1 MNGPMESAF
10 GVRLAETLARAK
22 GDGEIAAAE
31 FEQLLLDPGFD
42 AAVFARFRREATAAG
57 VRLPVEDDEEIEARS
72 ERRVPPAG
80 ESEVRDLLDLYL
92 AEIGR
97 FPLLPHPEVLRLTTL
112 ARQGDEEARRRV
124 ILANLR
130 LVVHIARDYRNRG
143 LTLPD
148 LIAEG
153 NLGLIHAVD
162 RFEPERELRLSTYA
176 AIWIRQ
182 SILRAIAEQ
191 GRAVRIPVQM
201 FQQMNRFVR
210 AERNLR
216 ARLARDP
223 EVAEIAQEL
232 DISLPRAERLAGLVT
247 GIRSLDEG
255 SSTEAFERLTAEDV
269 GERPHSVEEMVEI
282 QLQNEKIDRLLRSL
296 SAREEQILRLR
307 YGFFDGVDRTLA
319 ETGQWFGITRERVR
333 QIEARALDKLRRAI
347 DAHDFGVNTL
357 LS

>member
-1 MNGPMESAF
+1 MSGPIESAF
-10 GVRLAETLARAK
+10 RTRLAGALERARI
-22 GDGEIAAAE
+22 DHEIAADE

-42 AAVFARFRREATAAG
+42 AAVFARFRREAAAAG
-57 VRLPVEDDEEIEARS
+57 VHLPVEDDEEIESRS
-72 ERRVPPAG
+72 IRQRPVPA
-80 ESEVRDLLDLYL
+80 ESEPRDLLDVYL

-112 ARQGDEEARRRV
+112 SRQGDEDALRRLIV
-124 ILANLR
+124 ANLR

-216 ARLARDP
+216 ARFAREP
-223 EVAEIAQEL
+223 RSRRSS
-232 DISLPRAERLAGLVT
+232 ISRSRAPNG
-247 GIRSLDEG
+247 SPG
-255 SSTEAFERLTAEDV
+255 SSPA
-269 GERPHSVEEMVEI
+269 
-282 QLQNEKIDRLLRSL
+282 
-296 SAREEQILRLR
+296 SARSTR
-307 YGFFDGVDRTLA
+307 DRA
-319 ETGQWFGITRERVR
+319 P
-333 QIEARALDKLRRAI
+333 RRSS
-347 DAHDFGVNTL
+347 G
-357 LS
+357 

>member
-1 MNGPMESAF
+1 MSGPVESAF
-10 GVRLAETLARAK
+10 RTRLAETLARAR
-22 GDGEIAAAE
+22 GEGTIGAAE

-42 AAVFARFRREATAAG
+42 AAVFARFRREAAAAG
-57 VRLPVEDDEEIEARS
+57 VHLPVEDDEEIESRS
-72 ERRVPPAG
+72 VSRAPVPAP
-80 ESEVRDLLDLYL
+80 EVRDLLDLYL

-112 ARQGDEEARRRV
+112 ARQGDEDARRRV

-130 LVVHIARDYRNRG
+130 LVVYIARDYRNRG

-232 DISLPRAERLAGLVT
+232 DISLPRAERLSGLVT

-255 SSTEAFERLTAEDV
+255 SSTEAFERLTAEDL

-282 QLQNEKIDRLLRSL
+282 QLQNEKLDRLLRSL

-347 DAHDFGVNTL
+347 DAQDFGVNTL

>member
-1 MNGPMESAF
+1 MSSLETAF
-10 GVRLAETLARAK
+10 RERLVAELDRARER
-22 GDGEIAAAE
+22 GEIGAAA
-31 FEQLLLDPGFD
+31 FEDLLLDPGFE
-42 AAVFARFRREATAAG
+42 AAAFARFRREARAAG
-57 VRLPVEDDEEIEARS
+57 VRLPVEDEE
-72 ERRVPPAG
+72 AG
-80 ESEVRDLLDLYL
+80 EAPARVEPEARDLLDLYL

-97 FPLLPHPEVLRLTTL
+97 FALLPHPEVLRLTAL
-112 ARQGDEEARRRV
+112 ARRGDEDARRRV

-143 LTLPD
+143 LDLAD

-153 NLGLIHAVD
+153 NLGLIQAVD

-201 FQQMNRFVR
+201 FQQMRRFVR
-210 AERNLR
+210 VEQVLR
-216 ARLARDP
+216 SRLGRAPEIDELAR
-223 EVAEIAQEL
+223 EM
-232 DISLPRAERLAGLVT
+232 DISVPRVERLAGFVA

-255 SSTEAFERLTAEDV
+255 SSTEAFERLSTEDLS
-269 GERPHSVEEMVEI
+269 ERPHSVEEMVEI

-333 QIEARALDKLRRAI
+333 QIEARALDKLRRTI
-347 DAHDFGVNTL
+347 DAQDFVGGPSTA
-357 LS
+357 

>member
-1 MNGPMESAF
+1 MNLPELHSFRA
-10 GVRLAETLARAK
+10 RLADVLSRARVTR
-22 GDGEIAAAE
+22 EIPVAE
-31 FEQLLLDPGFD
+31 FEPLLLDPGFD
-42 AAVFARFRREATAAG
+42 AADFAGFRRDALAQG
-57 VRLPVEDDEEIEARS
+57 IRLPVEDEEEAPVRA
-72 ERRVPPAG
+72 EVPVRAV
-80 ESEVRDLLDLYL
+80 ESEARDLLDLYL

-97 FPLLPHPEVLRLTTL
+97 FPLLPHPEILRLTTL
-112 ARQGDEEARRRV
+112 SRRGDEDARRRV
-124 ILANLR
+124 VLANLR

-162 RFEPERELRLSTYA
+162 RFEPERELHMSTYA

-210 AERNLR
+210 AERTLR
-216 ARLARDP
+216 ARLAREP
-223 EVAEIAQEL
+223 EIAEIAREL
-232 DISLPRAERLAGLVT
+232 DISLPRTERLAGLVT

-255 SSTEAFERLTAEDV
+255 SSTEAFERLTAEDL

-282 QLQNEKIDRLLRSL
+282 QLENEKIDRLLRSL

-307 YGFFDGVDRTLA
+307 YGFADGIDRTLA

-333 QIEARALDKLRRAI
+333 QIESRALDKLRRAI
-347 DAHDFGVNTL
+347 DQQDFGTGAAF
-357 LS
+357 S